1 MVDRAADG
9 LGQAVTATPTPISA
23 ALNAEPVPG
32 RLGGFILLSEL
43 GQGGMG
49 SVWRARQES
58 VGREVALK
66 LLDPALARDSAFTAR
81 FVREA
86 KALGMLNHPH
96 VVSCIDAGVDQGRFF
111 LALELVP
118 GGDVSRLA
126 RRLGGRLPL
135 TDVLSIGLDCAR
147 GLEAIHAAG
156 LIHRDIKPANIFLTA
171 DPSVG
176 GRAKLGDLGLV
187 RPSAGEPRMTHTGAA
202 LGTPAYMAP
211 EQARGEKGID
221 IRADIYALGATL
233 FELST
238 GEPPFA
244 GETAYAVVSQVLAG
258 PVPDPRRLNPEISV
272 AMAAVILRAMARA
285 PANRFATPRELR
297 EDLERLVAGELPL
310 AFSRSLGGNL
320 ATGMLTRTP
329 TPSSSVRETTT
340 VIRKRSRPWL
350 VPGILV
356 AAALIVA
363 ALVAIN
369 PGGSHGAAAESEFG
383 DAPPAPASPSL
394 APPAA
399 VPSPAPN
406 PVQHSAFSELTRPG
420 TAAAPSAALPSAA
433 PAATLPA
440 PTSTPSATPPAAMT
454 SPAPASLGGAL
465 PQPTSTEPGRAV
477 PASLPAPG
485 GVAPAGGLPAPPPA
499 ATATPAPAQGLP
511 PPPAPSHS
519 APAALDSLPPPATV
533 PAP

>member
-1 MVDRAADG
+1 M
-9 LGQAVTATPTPISA
+9 
-23 ALNAEPVPG
+23 NAEPVSG

-66 LLDPALARDSAFTAR
+66 LLDPSLARDSAFTAR

-86 KALGMLNHPH
+86 KAMAMLNHPH

-118 GGDVSRLA
+118 GGDASRLA
-126 RRLGGRLPL
+126 LRLGGRLPIA
-135 TDVLSIGLDCAR
+135 DVLSIGLDCAR

-171 DPSVG
+171 DPSAG

-211 EQARGEKGID
+211 EQARGEKSID

-258 PVPDPRRLNPEISV
+258 PIPDPRRLNPEISV
-272 AMAAVILRAMARA
+272 ALAAVILRAMARQ
-285 PANRFATPRELR
+285 PANRYATPRELR

-329 TPSSSVRETTT
+329 TPSGSVRETTA

-356 AAALIVA
+356 AAALVVA
-363 ALVAIN
+363 ALVAVN
-369 PGGSHGAAAESEFG
+369 PGATHGGAAQTESG
-383 DAPPAPASPSL
+383 DVSPSL
-394 APPAA
+394 A
-399 VPSPAPN
+399 SPA
-406 PVQHSAFSELTRPG
+406 VV
-420 TAAAPSAALPSAA
+420 APSAVSSASGPALHSAVSELARPGAAMTIA
-433 PAATLPA
+433 PA
-440 PTSTPSATPPAAMT
+440 PSATSPATPPVSMPR
-454 SPAPASLGGAL
+454 PAPATLNEAL
-465 PQPTSTEPGRAV
+465 PQPTSAGQDNAL
-477 PASLPAPG
+477 PAPLPAPG
-485 GVAPAGGLPAPPPA
+485 GSGPAGGLPAPPPA
-499 ATATPAPAQGLP
+499 AVAAPAPAQGLP
-511 PPPAPSHS
+511 PPPAQSHP
-519 APAALDSLPPPATV
+519 APGALDSLPPPATV
-533 PAP
+533 PAR